1 MLVFFIL
8 CSVLIAG
15 SAVSG
20 ADVVESVRAYTRNQ
34 EFDYASWTLE
44 ALGSK
49 LSFATLQPEKLL
61 DQQKTLEIIVSYI
74 QQVQKVQ
81 QLNATL
87 EVIYADPNTKDPQ
100 SATEPLK
107 VELTREQARLDALAP
122 VAEEILQA
130 QLSKILAELGF
141 GLAGQVFP
149 PVLYQVTQLPL
160 SLVVS
165 PRTEIKRLADISLE
179 AGLDTLEKEAL
190 EQQVFDALDYSALVV
205 PVGGIGAYPTMVM
218 QTADLV
224 WLTEVIAHEWTHNYL
239 TLRPLGI
246 NYNTSPDLRTI
257 NETTASLAGKELSRM
272 WLERFYSTLLP
283 EPEQETPAPSVPVPG
298 DEQLAF
304 DFRVEMRDTRITV
317 DEMLANAEVEQAEAY
332 MEARRQFFWEN
343 GYLIRKLNQAYFA
356 FYGAYNDEP
365 GGGAAGTDPIGPAVT
380 ALRAQKS
387 SLKSFLWEISWV
399 TSFEGVQGL
408 LTD

>member
-130 QLSKILAELGF
+130 QLSQILAELGF

-272 WLERFYSTLLP
+272 WLERFYPTLLP

>member
-61 DQQKTLEIIVSYI
+61 DQQKTLEIIESYI

-130 QLSKILAELGF
+130 QLSQILAELGF

-304 DFRVEMRDTRITV
+304 DFRVEMRETRITV

>member
-49 LSFATLQPEKLL
+49 LSYAALQPEKLL
-61 DQQKTLEIIVSYI
+61 DQQKTLEIIESYI

-130 QLSKILAELGF
+130 QLSQILAELGF

-272 WLERFYSTLLP
+272 WLERFYPTLLP

-304 DFRVEMRDTRITV
+304 DFRVEMRETRITV

>member
-1 MLVFFIL
+1 MLVFFL
-8 CSVLIAG
+8 LFSVLIAG

-34 EFDYASWTLE
+34 EFDYVSWTLE

-49 LSFATLQPEKLL
+49 LTHAALQPEKLL
-61 DQQKTLEIIVSYI
+61 DQQKTLEIINAYI
-74 QQVQKVQ
+74 AQVQKVQ
-81 QLNATL
+81 QLDATL

-100 SATEPLK
+100 SAAEPLK
-107 VELTREQARLDALAP
+107 AELMQEQAHLATLAP
-122 VAEEILQA
+122 LAEEILQA
-130 QLSKILAELGF
+130 QLSQILEELGF
-141 GLAGQVFP
+141 GLGGQVIP

-179 AGLDTLEKEAL
+179 AGLDTLEKETL
-190 EQQVFDALDYSALVV
+190 EQQVLDGLDFSALVV

-239 TLRPLGI
+239 TLRPLGM

-257 NETTASLAGKELSRM
+257 NETTASLAGKELSLM
-272 WLERFYSTLLP
+272 WLERFYPALLP
-283 EPEQETPAPSVPVPG
+283 EPAQEVPEPSVPVPQ
-298 DEQLAF
+298 DEPFVF
-304 DFRVEMRDTRITV
+304 DFRAEMRETRVTV
-317 DEMLANAEVEQAEAY
+317 DEMLAKGEVEEAEAY

-365 GGGAAGTDPIGPAVT
+365 GGGAAGADPIGPAVT
-380 ALRAQKS
+380 ALRAQKPD
-387 SLKSFLWEISWV
+387 LRSFLREISWV
-399 TSFEGVQGL
+399 TSFEGLQAL
-408 LTD
+408 ITR

>member
-1 MLVFFIL
+1 MFVFFIL

-49 LSFATLQPEKLL
+49 LSYAALQSEKLL
-61 DQQKTLEIIVSYI
+61 DQQKTLEIIESYI

-130 QLSKILAELGF
+130 QLSQILAELGF

-179 AGLDTLEKEAL
+179 AGLNTIEKEAL

-272 WLERFYSTLLP
+272 WLERFYPTLLP

-304 DFRVEMRDTRITV
+304 DFRVEMRETRITV